1 MYETTLDGD
10 LFIGEDE
17 LMKLPLMKLPLL
29 GLAITATLAISAGLA
44 TAATAPDPTLDTKA
58 FQSYY
63 QQQFPK
69 LPLKDYVNG
78 SYNFSASL
86 RKQWKQILE
95 FPPYSFAVD
104 DGKTLFETKFPN
116 GKSYASCFPNGGIG
130 IAQNYPMFDGKTG
143 KVVTLG
149 LAINQCR
156 TDNGLKPLK
165 LTKGPLADIDAYMT
179 STSDGKPINVVV
191 PNNKAALA
199 AYTVGKE
206 YFYSRRGQLNFSC
219 ASCHVQAS
227 GLHLRGDI
235 LAPALGMTASFPLY
249 RSKWGDMGTLVRR
262 FIGCNEKV
270 KGAPLKA
277 DSPVYADLAY
287 FLTTM
292 SNGLPVAGPGSRP

>member
-1 MYETTLDGD
+1 MR
-10 LFIGEDE
+10 I
-17 LMKLPLMKLPLL
+17 PLL
-29 GLAITATLAISAGLA
+29 ALAVTASFAASTTLAI
-44 TAATAPDPTLDTKA
+44 AATQPDPAADTKA
-58 FQSYY
+58 FQGYF

-78 SYNFSASL
+78 SYNFSKTL

-104 DGKTLFETKFPN
+104 NGKTLFNTKFAN
-116 GKSYASCFPNGGIG
+116 GKTYASCFPNGGIG
-130 IAQNYPMFDGKTG
+130 IAQNYPMFDAKTG
-143 KVVTLG
+143 KVMTLG
-149 LAINQCR
+149 MAINQCR
-156 TDNGLKPLK
+156 TENGEKPLK

-179 STSDGKPINVVV
+179 STSDGKPIDVVV
-191 PNNKAALA
+191 PHTKAALA
-199 AYTVGKE
+199 AYMVGKE

-219 ASCHVQAS
+219 ASCHVQAA
-227 GLHLRGDI
+227 GKHLRGDI

-262 FIGCNEKV
+262 FIGCNKKV

-287 FLTTM
+287 FLTSM